1 MTHRSTRSHGCHWLA
16 DWRRSVSWCVPLVA
30 FGVVVTI
37 EGFAAEPLP
46 GDALRI
52 NQLRLLGTHN
62 SYHIAPDAFVARLIE
77 GAAPAEARAIDCTQR
92 PISQQLD
99 QLGLR
104 HLELDCYRDPDGGLF
119 STPLG
124 LHLAGAVGQPPPLQW
139 QRELAEPGIKVLHSP
154 GFDFRT
160 TVPTLHAAL
169 HEVKVWSDAHPRHVP
184 IFLLIELK
192 SDAFAP
198 PQPLPWNDEGFA
210 ELEATILGVFP
221 RERILAPDDIR
232 GGRATLRE
240 AVDGVGWPEVEAHR
254 GKIVCLMDNEGVVRD
269 AYLAGNDVLA
279 GRLLFASVAPDHP
292 AAAFMKRNDPQQAH
306 DEIRRLVDAGFLV
319 RTRIDAGLEEPRRGD
334 LGRFERALSSG
345 AQLLSTD
352 IPEPDARF
360 PGYRITLPA
369 PPGEDDAAR
378 GR

>member
-1 MTHRSTRSHGCHWLA
+1 MGIH
-16 DWRRSVSWCVPLVA
+16 
-30 FGVVVTI
+30 
-37 EGFAAEPLP
+37 
-46 GDALRI
+46 
-52 NQLRLLGTHN
+52 LLGRR
-62 SYHIAPDAFVARLIE
+62 YIFYFAQFFV
-77 GAAPAEARAIDCTQR
+77 
-92 PISQQLD
+92 
-99 QLGLR
+99 
-104 HLELDCYRDPDGGLF
+104 ELNKLCRDHG
-119 STPLG
+119 
-124 LHLAGAVGQPPPLQW
+124 
-139 QRELAEPGIKVLHSP
+139 K
-154 GFDFRT
+154 
-160 TVPTLHAAL
+160 
-169 HEVKVWSDAHPRHVP
+169 VKV
-184 IFLLIELK
+184 F
-192 SDAFAP
+192 
-198 PQPLPWNDEGFA
+198 
-210 ELEATILGVFP
+210 LGVFSS
-221 RERILAPDDIR
+221 
-232 GGRATLRE
+232 GFSE

-254 GKIVCLMDNEGVVRD
+254 GKIVRLMDNEGVVRD

-369 PPGEDDAAR
+369 PPGEDDPAR